1 MVTVKQLLQAK
12 SDSETYSISPE
23 ASVFE
28 ALQLMAEKNVG
39 AVMVVEKGQMVGIF
53 TERDYAR
60 KIVLKG
66 KCSLETPLSEIMT
79 SEMIT
84 VHPEQNLE
92 DCMSLMTQ
100 YHIRHLPIMDNGRLV
115 GMVSMRD
122 LVEALLSK
130 KDSTIENLENYILGQ
145 GYGK

>member
-12 SDSETYSISPE
+12 RDSETYSISPD

-66 KCSLETPLSEIMT
+66 KCSLETPLREIMT